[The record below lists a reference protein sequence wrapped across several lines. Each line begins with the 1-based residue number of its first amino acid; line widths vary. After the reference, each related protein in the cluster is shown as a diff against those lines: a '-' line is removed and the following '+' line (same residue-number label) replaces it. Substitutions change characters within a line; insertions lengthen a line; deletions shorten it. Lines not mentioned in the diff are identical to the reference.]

1 MIEGLLSLPSVFK
14 SMSENSKINFE
25 DTATAFAH
33 KSTARLWKSHFVF
46 STMNY
51 PWVVKLGTSVTSAAL
66 KLRLPV
72 KGLIRNTLFDQFC
85 GGESIEGSEPRMILL
100 AQSNVKTILDY
111 SVEGEAS
118 EEGYDEAVEEALR
131 VSEYAKQHVS
141 IPFCVLKMTGIA
153 STRLME
159 KKQKGEQLTPQEAK
173 RFDRVLERIDTI
185 VGRAVQNEMKFMIDA
200 EESWIQEVIDRITY
214 DLMLKYNK
222 EKPYVYN
229 TYQLYRHEAMANMK
243 AGFEEVTKAGCYF
256 AAKLVRGAYME
267 KERDRA
273 EEKGYPDPIQTNKK
287 ETDYDYNQALQFAIE
302 HIDKFA
308 LCAGTHNEES
318 CQLLVNLMDT
328 HNIKKSDDR
337 VYFAQ
342 LLGMSDNISFKLAS
356 LGYNV
361 AKYVPY
367 GPVEKV
373 LPYLFRRADENTS
386 IAGQSGREY
395 SLIRKELK
403 RRRSKS

>member
-1 MIEGLLSLPSVFK
+1 
-14 SMSENSKINFE
+14 MSENSKINFE

-33 KSTARLWKSHFVF
+33 KSKWELKKSHFVF

-51 PWVVKLGTSVTSAAL
+51 PWMVKAGTTLTSIAL
-66 KLRLPV
+66 KLHLPV
-72 KGLIRNTLFDQFC
+72 KGLIRKTLFDQFC
-85 GGESIEGSEPRMILL
+85 GGESIEGSEPRMIRL

-141 IPFCVLKMTGIA
+141 IPFCVIKMTGLG

-159 KKQKGEQLTPQEAK
+159 MKQKGEKFTEAEQQ
-173 RFDRVLERIDTI
+173 RFDRILERIDTI
-185 VGRAVQNEMKFMIDA
+185 VGQAVANDMKFMIDA
-200 EESWIQEVIDRITY
+200 EESWIQDVIDDISYT
-214 DLMLKYNK
+214 LMKKYNK

-229 TYQLYRHEAMANMK
+229 TYQLYRHEALANMK
-243 AGFEEVTKAGCYF
+243 KGFEEVTAEGCQF

-267 KERDRA
+267 KERERA
-273 EEKGYPDPIQTNKK
+273 DDLGYQDPIQPNK
-287 ETDYDYNQALQFAIE
+287 EATDRDYNEALRFAMEHIGQFAI
-302 HIDKFA
+302 
-308 LCAGTHNEES
+308 CAGTHNEAS
-318 CQLLVNLMDT
+318 CQLLVNLMEAYK
-328 HNIKKSDDR
+328 IEKSDDR

-342 LLGMSDNISFKLAS
+342 LLGMSDNISFKLAD
-356 LGYNV
+356 LGYKV

-395 SLIRKELK
+395 TLVKKELK

>member
-1 MIEGLLSLPSVFK
+1 
-14 SMSENSKINFE
+14 MSENSKINFE

-33 KSTARLWKSHFVF
+33 KSNWELKKSHFVF

-51 PWVVKLGTSVTSAAL
+51 PWMVKAGTTLTSVAL
-66 KLRLPV
+66 KIHLPV
-72 KGLIRNTLFDQFC
+72 KGIIRKTLFDQFC
-85 GGESIEGSEPRMILL
+85 GGESIEGSEPRMIRL

-118 EEGYDEAVEEALR
+118 EDGYEEAVEEALR
-131 VSEYAKQHVS
+131 VSDYAKQHVS
-141 IPFCVLKMTGIA
+141 IPFCVIKMTGLG

-159 KKQKGEQLTPQEAK
+159 KKQKGENLTDSEQK
-173 RFDRVLERIDTI
+173 RYDNIVQRIDKI
-185 VGRAVQNEMKFMIDA
+185 VGQAVANEMKFMIDA
-200 EESWIQEVIDRITY
+200 EESWIQDVIDEISY
-214 DLMLKYNK
+214 ELMKKYNK

-229 TYQLYRHEAMANMK
+229 TYQLYRHEALDNMK
-243 AGFEEVTKAGCYF
+243 RGFDQVTAAGCKF

-267 KERDRA
+267 KERERA
-273 EEKGYPDPIQTNKK
+273 EEKGYPDPIQPNKAASDQ
-287 ETDYDYNQALQFAIE
+287 DYDAALKFAIE
-302 HIDKFA
+302 HIDQFA
-308 LCAGTHNEES
+308 VCAGTHNEHS
-318 CQLLVNLMDT
+318 CQLLANLMDA
-328 HNIKKSDDR
+328 HKIEKSDDR

-342 LLGMSDNISFKLAS
+342 LLGMSDNISFKLAD

-386 IAGQSGREY
+386 IAGQSSREFT
-395 SLIRKELK
+395 LVKKELK

>member
-1 MIEGLLSLPSVFK
+1 
-14 SMSENSKINFE
+14 MSENSKINFE

-33 KSTARLWKSHFVF
+33 KSNWELRKSHFVF

-51 PWVVKLGTSVTSAAL
+51 PWMVKAGTTLTSVAL
-66 KLRLPV
+66 KIHLPV
-72 KGLIRNTLFDQFC
+72 KGIIRKTLFDQFC
-85 GGESIEGSEPRMILL
+85 GGESIEGSEPRMIRL

-118 EEGYDEAVEEALR
+118 EDGYEEAVEEALR
-131 VSEYAKQHVS
+131 VSDYAKQHVS
-141 IPFCVLKMTGIA
+141 IPFCVIKMTGLG

-159 KKQKGEQLTPQEAK
+159 KKQKGENLTDSEQK
-173 RFDRVLERIDTI
+173 RYDNIVQRIDKI
-185 VGRAVQNEMKFMIDA
+185 VGQAVANEMKFMIDA
-200 EESWIQEVIDRITY
+200 EESWIQDVIDEISY
-214 DLMLKYNK
+214 ELMKKYNK

-229 TYQLYRHEAMANMK
+229 TYQLYRHEALDNMK
-243 AGFEEVTKAGCYF
+243 RGFDQVTAAGCKF

-267 KERDRA
+267 KERERA
-273 EEKGYPDPIQTNKK
+273 EEKGYPDPIQPDKAASDR
-287 ETDYDYNQALQFAIE
+287 DYDAALKFAIE
-302 HIDKFA
+302 HIDQFA
-308 LCAGTHNEES
+308 VCAGTHNEHS
-318 CQLLVNLMDT
+318 CQLLANLMDT
-328 HNIKKSDDR
+328 HKIEKSDDR

-342 LLGMSDNISFKLAS
+342 LLGMSDNISFKLAD

-386 IAGQSGREY
+386 IAGQSSREFT
-395 SLIRKELK
+395 LVKKELK